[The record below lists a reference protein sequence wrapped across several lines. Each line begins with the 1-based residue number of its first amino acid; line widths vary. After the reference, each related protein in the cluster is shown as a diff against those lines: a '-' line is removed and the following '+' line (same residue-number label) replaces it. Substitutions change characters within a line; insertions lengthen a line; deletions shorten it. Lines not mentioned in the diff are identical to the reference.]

1 MNEKIFN
8 LNVSIEF
15 GGNRIDKFLQTK
27 LDMVSRTKIQ
37 KLIRSGFVRVNN
49 NIIRETS
56 KKIKPEDIIEVKF
69 NQTKKTN
76 VKAHK
81 MNLDILYEDN
91 DIILINKPAG
101 MVVHPGAGN
110 YEQTL
115 VNGLLFHY
123 KNKLSAIGGAL
134 RPGIVHRIDKDTSG
148 VIVIAKNDEAHIN
161 LSKQF
166 SNHTIKRVYES
177 LIWGSLKPQKGKI
190 KEKISRSPKNRQL
203 MMVRK
208 EKGKLAITNYKTL
221 KIFHNTNL
229 PKISHIECQ

>member
-15 GGNRIDKFLQTK
+15 EGNRIDKFLQTK
-27 LDMVSRTKIQ
+27 LDIISRTKIQ
-37 KLIRSGFVRVNN
+37 KLIRSGFVRINN

-81 MNLDILYEDN
+81 MNLDILHEDN

-123 KNKLSAIGGAL
+123 KNKL
-134 RPGIVHRIDKDTSG
+134 
-148 VIVIAKNDEAHIN
+148 
-161 LSKQF
+161 
-166 SNHTIKRVYES
+166 
-177 LIWGSLKPQKGKI
+177 
-190 KEKISRSPKNRQL
+190 
-203 MMVRK
+203 
-208 EKGKLAITNYKTL
+208 
-221 KIFHNTNL
+221 
-229 PKISHIECQ
+229 

>member
-8 LNVSIEF
+8 LDVSIEF

-27 LDMVSRTKIQ
+27 LDIVSRTKIQ
-37 KLIRSGFVRVNN
+37 KLIRSGFVRINN

-69 NQTKKTN
+69 YQTKKTN
-76 VKAHK
+76 VKAYK

-123 KNKLSAIGGAL
+123 KNKLSAIGGTL

-166 SNHTIKRVYES
+166 SDHTIERKYEA
-177 LIWGSLKPQKGKI
+177 LVWGALRPANGRI
-190 KEKISRSPKNRQL
+190 KEKISRS
-203 MMVRK
+203 
-208 EKGKLAITNYKTL
+208 AIFT
-221 KIFHNTNL
+221 
-229 PKISHIECQ
+229 C